1 MLKSYKSAR
10 GVYYDLNKSPYFYE
24 DKKGNKFL
32 FSSFKKYTMFIA
44 RLKKQ
49 EQLFEK
55 EVENLGKM
63 GYEVNKSYLDNIED
77 LPKKVY
83 NQMIYK

>member
-1 MLKSYKSAR
+1 MIKSYKSAR

-44 RLKKQ
+44 RLKKH
-49 EQLFEK
+49 
-55 EVENLGKM
+55 LGKL